1 MPDIRDHGGNYGGR
15 SPNLKPENIKRDV
28 NISGVIGTLDPA
40 TAIAGTGFMTS
51 GASSSLVTARDTTF
65 TKYKEIKVPV
75 SGQILVTFSLSM
87 PGSQGFSSGKIYKNG
102 IPVGAERLSGSGS
115 YTVYSEL
122 ITVSKNDLI
131 QLYLKHTDGI
141 GYAAARDYKVEYG
154 YTAPPAPTVIQ

>member
-1 MPDIRDHGGNYGGR
+1 MPDIRDHGGSYGGR

-40 TAIAGTGFMTS
+40 TAIVGTGFMAS
-51 GASSSLVTARDTTF
+51 GASPTLVTSYATSF

-75 SGQILVTFSLSM
+75 NGQILVTFSLAM
-87 PGSQGFSSGKIYKNG
+87 PGSRGFASGQIFKNG

-115 YTVYSEL
+115 YTVYTEL

-141 GYAAARDYKVEYG
+141 GYSATRDFKVEYG
-154 YTAPPAPTVIQ
+154 YAAPPAPTVIQ